1 MIPSYPP
8 TLSHICVLHKPR
20 DKLGSKGWLLP
31 KVFCLLCHGT
41 VLIVSEYFCVA
52 GNMDEYTSLYQH
64 EPSIHRGLTYLVI
77 LCNSERVFSL
87 QKIRNNF
94 ECACTDCFM
103 YKQWGHLSLYVQQ
116 HTQCIYYIRGW
127 AVNSWR
133 SLYFEHLDLQLEV
146 HCVHV
151 CRSPTA
157 PKKGGLWLLSP
168 TALGH
173 FLFTFACQCALY
185 ICSKKLI

>member
-1 MIPSYPP
+1 MIPSYPS

-20 DKLGSKGWLLP
+20 DKVGSKGWLLP

-77 LCNSERVFSL
+77 LCNSERVLSL

-103 YKQWGHLSLYVQQ
+103 YKHHKAVMGETHQQEGMYTLHTFSPVSLCTPALTLANPPAVQKQ
-116 HTQCIYYIRGW
+116 
-127 AVNSWR
+127 
-133 SLYFEHLDLQLEV
+133 LQRY
-146 HCVHV
+146 HC
-151 CRSPTA
+151 
-157 PKKGGLWLLSP
+157 
-168 TALGH
+168 
-173 FLFTFACQCALY
+173 Y
-185 ICSKKLI
+185 